1 MHAQAKRKK
10 KEVAAGDD
18 TDDPVQTNRFSAS
31 NGVLAS
37 VGALMT
43 VIVCNAAAD
52 PAISMFPEP
61 DDFRDKLWD
70 HIDDDPKLN
79 TLLVADDAENQEAF
93 REVGHITYDR
103 GARELALL
111 VNMCSW
117 QTCEMTSLMQLPCR
131 RYASH
136 VRELPLQYWEEE
148 GLKLF
153 RLRYNERTQGV
164 LKLLVSFYNPHK
176 HVHLWKPCTGKG
188 SSQGMPLLP

>member
-37 VGALMT
+37 VGALLT

-93 REVGHITYDR
+93 RE
-103 GARELALL
+103 
-111 VNMCSW
+111 
-117 QTCEMTSLMQLPCR
+117 
-131 RYASH
+131 
-136 VRELPLQYWEEE
+136 YWEEE

-164 LKLLVSFYNPHK
+164 LKLLYQGFLLAHRQPVSKRKKTDDERAAENGF
-176 HVHLWKPCTGKG
+176 
-188 SSQGMPLLP
+188 